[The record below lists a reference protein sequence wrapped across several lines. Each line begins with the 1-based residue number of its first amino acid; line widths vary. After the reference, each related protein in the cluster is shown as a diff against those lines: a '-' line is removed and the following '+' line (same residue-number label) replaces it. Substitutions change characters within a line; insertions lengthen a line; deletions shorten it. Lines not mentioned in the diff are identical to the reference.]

1 MTGTA
6 TEPRSE
12 AISPLA
18 LGALAGL
25 AEATTARDVVD
36 RLGAAGARVEP
47 EAAEAA
53 LRELVALGL
62 ARVARVGP
70 DGPEFVPTS
79 LGSQARERGFVAGST
94 SILEEI
100 ERLRTDLLSTMAHE
114 LRTPLTAIRTVIGLL
129 RDPASRPTDEQ
140 RAAMLETAE
149 RNAERMQRLVGEI
162 LDLAR
167 FRSGSIRLQLRA
179 FDASDLAES
188 VAGAIRP
195 LALRRGQRLEV
206 LTPAEGGPTVYGDH
220 RRLEQALLNLASN
233 AQRFAPEGGSIGI
246 SVSSSGDDQ
255 SGDATVA
262 WAVSDDGPGI
272 APADQ
277 ARLFERFFVGRGD
290 ANAAGEGVGLGL
302 PTALAIAQAHG
313 GTIEV
318 RSVPGAGSTFELVVP
333 LRGPDEEA
341 DE

>member
-1 MTGTA
+1 MKTA
-6 TEPRSE
+6 AEPRSE
-12 AISPLA
+12 SISPLA
-18 LGALAGL
+18 LAALAGL

-36 RLGAAGARVEP
+36 RLGAAGALVEP
-47 EAAEAA
+47 GAAEDA

-62 ARVARVGP
+62 ARVARVGS

-79 LGSQARERGFVAGST
+79 LGRQALARGFVGGST
-94 SILEEI
+94 SALEEL
-100 ERLRTDLLSTMAHE
+100 ERLRTDLLSTIAHE
-114 LRTPLTAIRTVIGLL
+114 LRTPLTAVRTVLGLL
-129 RDPASRPTDEQ
+129 RDPASRPTEEQ
-140 RAAMLETAE
+140 RSAMLETAE

-179 FDASDLAES
+179 FDASELAES
-188 VAGAIRP
+188 AAAAIRP
-195 LALRRGQRLEV
+195 LALRRGQHLDV
-206 LTPAEGGPTVYGDH
+206 STPAGGGPVVYGDH

-233 AQRFAPEGGSIGI
+233 AQRFAPDGGSIGI
-246 SVSSSGDDQ
+246 GVAPGAAEGS
-255 SGDATVA
+255 VA

-272 APADQ
+272 PLADQ

-290 ANAAGEGVGLGL
+290 ENAAREGVGLGL

-318 RSVPGAGSTFELVVP
+318 RSAPGEGSTFELVVP
-333 LRGPDEEA
+333 LRGPDGEG